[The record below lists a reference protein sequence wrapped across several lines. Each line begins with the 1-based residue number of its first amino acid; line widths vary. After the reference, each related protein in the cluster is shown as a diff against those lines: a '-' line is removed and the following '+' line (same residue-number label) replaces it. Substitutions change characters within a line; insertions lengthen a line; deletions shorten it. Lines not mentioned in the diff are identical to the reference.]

1 VKPDVVDQV
10 DSDIDEGLFPVY
22 KNRHYIG
29 SKMDRYLQ
37 DLLSEVRKQK
47 IPPLNKNC
55 SIAGDIEM

>member
-1 VKPDVVDQV
+1 VKPDIVDQV
-10 DSDIDEGLFPVY
+10 DSDIDEGLFVC

-29 SKMDRYLQ
+29 SKMDCYLQ